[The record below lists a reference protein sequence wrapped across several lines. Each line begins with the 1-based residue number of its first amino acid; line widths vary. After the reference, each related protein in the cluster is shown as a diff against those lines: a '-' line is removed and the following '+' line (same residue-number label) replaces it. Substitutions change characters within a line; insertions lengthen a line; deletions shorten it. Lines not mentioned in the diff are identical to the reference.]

1 MAQSVK
7 NLPANAGDTR
17 DANSI
22 PWSGVS
28 SGGGNGNLL
37 QYSCLGNSMNRG
49 VLLATSPMIP
59 ESDST
64 EDSQI
69 FIDQDSLAK
78 NHVFLIIIPMPALPL
93 IVNCCLIP
101 AC

>member
-1 MAQSVK
+1 
-7 NLPANAGDTR
+7 
-17 DANSI
+17 
-22 PWSGVS
+22 
-28 SGGGNGNLL
+28 
-37 QYSCLGNSMNRG
+37 MNRG

-78 NHVFLIIIPMPALPL
+78 KS
-93 IVNCCLIP
+93 CLSDHNTY
-101 AC
+101 ACFASDSQLLSYPCMLTSYHLHLDNEAQLYATFQPSTPTLEDREKNVV